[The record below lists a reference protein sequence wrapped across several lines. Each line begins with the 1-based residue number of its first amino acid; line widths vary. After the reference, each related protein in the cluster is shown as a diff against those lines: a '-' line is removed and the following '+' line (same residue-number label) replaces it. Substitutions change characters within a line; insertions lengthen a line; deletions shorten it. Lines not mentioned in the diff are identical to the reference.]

1 MGSSTPYFYA
11 PLINRRLC
19 KIAHRKAV
27 PVDRPAAARVVP
39 ERMQAGGKLIAVAKV
54 RITEADGG
62 QSRADGHEERI
73 VETGKS
79 RRAILAPDSR

>member
-39 ERMQAGGKLIAVAKV
+39 ERMQAGGKLIAVARA
-54 RITEADGG
+54 RITEAGREAIAAEG
-62 QSRADGHEERI
+62 WRTQLPRRSREGPFSFPE
-73 VETGKS
+73 
-79 RRAILAPDSR
+79 

>member
-27 PVDRPAAARVVP
+27 PVDRPATARVVP
-39 ERMQAGGKLIAVAKV
+39 ERMQAGGKLIEVTKV
-54 RITEADGG
+54 RITEAG
-62 QSRADGHEERI
+62 
-73 VETGKS
+73 
-79 RRAILAPDSR
+79 RRAIEGRRP